1 MNPGW
6 NPNAAQQRFEQSV
19 EARLDELLVKIGS
32 PYVSRRQVKVTALHW
47 PDVVWFETKL
57 PKRLF
62 LGDLRWGIP
71 VVGFE
76 IESSSSAQ
84 SIKAAINNLEA
95 LRPALGCIVIPK
107 AVAERKRA
115 DRFGSRYVGMTAKA
129 AVEYL
134 AKRSWLSIAVLTDEQ
149 IQDFLTGRDLTR
161 EQEEIDIAF
170 PQMLRALT
178 DPITNPTEDAVQLPG
193 SPGDS
198 GA

>member
-1 MNPGW
+1 
-6 NPNAAQQRFEQSV
+6 
-19 EARLDELLVKIGS
+19 
-32 PYVSRRQVKVTALHW
+32 VTALHW

-76 IESSSSAQ
+76 VESSSSAQ

-95 LRPALGCIVIPK
+95 LRPALGCIVIPT

-115 DRFGSRYVGMTAKA
+115 DRFGSRYVGLTAKG

-134 AKRSWLSIAVLTDEQ
+134 AKRSWLSIVVLTDQQ
-149 IQDFLTGRDLTR
+149 IDDFLTGRDVER
-161 EQEEIDIAF
+161 EREDLNRAFVELSKPILDIMSPKDAPAENLPTIDTGEI
-170 PQMLRALT
+170 
-178 DPITNPTEDAVQLPG
+178 
-193 SPGDS
+193 
-198 GA
+198 